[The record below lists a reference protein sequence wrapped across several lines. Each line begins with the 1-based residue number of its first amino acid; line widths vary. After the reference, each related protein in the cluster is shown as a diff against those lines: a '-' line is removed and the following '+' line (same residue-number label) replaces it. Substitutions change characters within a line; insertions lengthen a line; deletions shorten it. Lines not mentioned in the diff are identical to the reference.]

1 MRNVLMGAVAAAA
14 LGMAPVA
21 MAQEAETDIQA
32 RTPAPEVTIE
42 QDITVQP
49 GVEAE
54 VQDRTVQPQTQT
66 TTQQQP
72 AERATQQ
79 VAQADCAE
87 MTIYFDRNADEVLNE
102 KEAEVAEKAE
112 ACQAETVRVVGYTD
126 ESGDAEYNKML
137 GERRAE
143 AVKGML
149 VAMGVPAE
157 NIMVESKGEE
167 EATGN
172 ADQDRK
178 VEVEFEMASSVETE
192 QNAG

>member
-112 ACQAETVRVVGYTD
+112 ACKAETVRVVGYTD

-172 ADQDRK
+172 PDQDRK